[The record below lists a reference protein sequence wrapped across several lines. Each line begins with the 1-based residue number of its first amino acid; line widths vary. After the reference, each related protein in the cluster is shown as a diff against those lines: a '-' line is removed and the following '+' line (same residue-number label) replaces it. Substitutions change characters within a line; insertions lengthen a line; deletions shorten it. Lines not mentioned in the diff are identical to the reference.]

1 MMVSTIRTTR
11 LPSGVDV
18 PVLGQGTWKMGEE
31 QNRRTDE
38 VAALRLGI
46 DLGLFLIDTAEM
58 YAGGGAEEIVAEAI
72 AGRRDEIFLV
82 SKVLPSNGSRTGTM
96 RACEQSLTRLKTDR
110 MELYLLHWRGGVPL
124 AETVAAFE
132 TLKAQGK
139 ILDWGVSNFDA
150 DDMDELASVAGGQS
164 VQTNQ
169 VLYNLDTRGIEHDLL
184 PKSERDGVPVMAYS
198 PVGQGGLTR
207 DRRLAAIADRHGAT
221 PAQIALAFVLRHPNV
236 VAIPKATGAQH
247 VRDNRAALDIALT
260 EADLAELDAVFPP
273 PAGKRPLAMI

>member
-1 MMVSTIRTTR
+1 MATTIRTTR

-31 QNRRTDE
+31 RNRRADE

-46 DLGLFLIDTAEM
+46 DLGMVLIDTAEI
-58 YAGGGAEEIVAEAI
+58 YAGGGAEEIVAEAV

-82 SKVLPSNGSRTGTM
+82 SKVLPSNASRAGTI
-96 RACEQSLTRLKTDR
+96 RACEQSLKRLKTDR
-110 MELYLLHWRGGVPL
+110 LDLYLLHWRGSVPL
-124 AETVAAFE
+124 VETVAAFE

-139 ILDWGVSNFDA
+139 ILGWGVSNFDA

-184 PKSERDGVPVMAYS
+184 PKSEKDGVPVMAYS

-207 DRRLAAIADRHGAT
+207 DRRLAAIADRHGAS
-221 PAQIALAFVLRHPNV
+221 PAQIALTWVLRHPGV
-236 VAIPKATGAQH
+236 IAIPKATGAQH

-273 PAGKRPLAMI
+273 PKGKRPLEMI